1 MKNAITAL
9 GSTFSEVLDSK
20 KWIGSYVAA
29 IFAAVLHL
37 YFGVSIENALL
48 LASPIS
54 LAVLSQAHV
63 DASAAKGK
71 TPSAVGQLIEAP
83 NAGTTSTTTT
93 TSTPSSFETETPV
106 PK

>member
-1 MKNAITAL
+1 MNQALQAL
-9 GSTFSEVLDSK
+9 GSTIAEILDSK

-48 LASPIS
+48 LVSPIS
-54 LAVLSQAHV
+54 LGVLGQAHV
-63 DASAAKGK
+63 DASAAKGR

-83 NAGTTSTTTT
+83 GAPVARAPET
-93 TSTPSSFETETPV
+93 FETETP
-106 PK
+106 PPRAP

>member
-1 MKNAITAL
+1 MNKMLPAL
-9 GSTFSEVLDSK
+9 GRTITETLDSK

-37 YFGVSIENALL
+37 YFGVPIENALL

-63 DASAAKGK
+63 DAKTAQAKG
-71 TPSAVGQLIEAP
+71 TPPIEGVGGNVTVVQPAAP
-83 NAGTTSTTTT
+83 APEPGQ
-93 TSTPSSFETETPV
+93 
-106 PK
+106 